1 METVSPL
8 RSKVRCIPRHV
19 NIVNIEKM
27 EMELTFLGGGPDH
40 RGAASDAEGRLQPGQ
55 THLQAAGGN
64 DWEGQPG

>member
-8 RSKVRCIPRHV
+8 RSKVRCISRH
-19 NIVNIEKM
+19 VNIEKM
-27 EMELTFLGGGPDH
+27 ETELTFLGGGPDH

-55 THLQAAGGN
+55 PHLQAAGGN